1 MKKYKYKDG
10 SKELEAELE
19 EKDFFLIRA
28 IDNLA
33 NEIKKARIQNG

>member
-33 NEIKKARIQNG
+33 KEIERLRMT

>member
-10 SKELEAELE
+10 IKELEAELE

-33 NEIKKARIQNG
+33 KEIERLRMT